1 MTAGTV
7 LVRVLNERRRV
18 LVPLFVAALVNL
30 GAYALVVYPLS
41 FKVGAS
47 DRQASAA
54 RSRLAAAERDD
65 AAARKSL
72 ADAQQADKDLR
83 QFYGQTLPQSVEAAR
98 RMSYA
103 RLAELADEH
112 GLAITRR
119 TYDRDPSYKGRLERL
134 RIAMALEG
142 EYQDIR
148 AFIDDLERGSE
159 FLVIETLALS
169 EGQGPGEPLAV
180 TLQLATYYSRPEGG
194 A

>member
-1 MTAGTV
+1 MTAGAIMG
-7 LVRVLNERRRV
+7 RVLHERRRV
-18 LVPLFVAALVNL
+18 LVPLFVAGLVNL

-41 FKVGAS
+41 LKVAAS
-47 DRQASAA
+47 ERHVTAA

-65 AAARKSL
+65 AAARRATAEARQ
-72 ADAQQADKDLR
+72 ADADLR

-103 RLAELADEH
+103 RLASLADEH
-112 GLAITRR
+112 GLTITRR
-119 TYDRDPSYKGRLERL
+119 NYDRDSGYKGRLERL

-148 AFIDDLERGSE
+148 AFIHDLERGSE
-159 FLVIETLALS
+159 FLIIETLALS
-169 EGQGPGEPLAV
+169 EGQGPGDPLSV

>member
-1 MTAGTV
+1 MTAAAV
-7 LVRVLNERRRV
+7 MVRVLHERRRV
-18 LVPLFVAALVNL
+18 LVPLFVAGLVNL
-30 GAYALVVYPLS
+30 GVYALVVYPLS
-41 FKVGAS
+41 LKVAAS
-47 DRQASAA
+47 ERQVTAA
-54 RSRLAAAERDD
+54 RGRLAAAERDD
-65 AAARKSL
+65 AAARRATAEARQ
-72 ADAQQADKDLR
+72 ADADLR

-103 RLAELADEH
+103 RLASLADEH

-119 TYDRDPSYKGRLERL
+119 NYDRDSGYKGRLERL

-148 AFIDDLERGSE
+148 AFIHDLERGSE
-159 FLVIETLALS
+159 FLIIETLALS
-169 EGQGPGEPLAV
+169 EGQGPGDPLSV